1 MNNPLHLC
9 LFPRDGHSRDRLA
22 RRFPSVSHLRPKYYK
37 SSIWASLLL
46 VWYSG
51 LLESFRWNDAL
62 KNFTSIPIIWKKT
75 VVFISPSRFINTFFD
90 PFFIH
95 GKENLGKDIQ
105 VYLCNSKKVN
115 QGRLE
120 KHPSWGD
127 TVGTRLGLKFHS
139 KQRGGGVDKW

>member
-1 MNNPLHLC
+1 MN
-9 LFPRDGHSRDRLA
+9 
-22 RRFPSVSHLRPKYYK
+22 
-37 SSIWASLLL
+37 
-46 VWYSG
+46 
-51 LLESFRWNDAL
+51 
-62 KNFTSIPIIWKKT
+62 KT
-75 VVFISPSRFINTFFD
+75 GVFISPSRFINTFFD

-139 KQRGGGVDKW
+139 KQRGGVLINGKGRELRKQIFLVVFFPGINWTLGYIIGYDLDK